1 MVGTVTSC
9 HLVCPFSRGQQIR
22 EMLACHLVASSLQE
36 LSRVLRGRG
45 RCAQKQDQGLSPGL
59 QLREG
64 LPTGTTSRVAS
75 RS

>member
-9 HLVCPFSRGQQIR
+9 HLAVSIFPRAADQGD
-22 EMLACHLVASSLQE
+22 AVASSLQE

-45 RCAQKQDQGLSPGL
+45 QCAQKQDQGLSPGL